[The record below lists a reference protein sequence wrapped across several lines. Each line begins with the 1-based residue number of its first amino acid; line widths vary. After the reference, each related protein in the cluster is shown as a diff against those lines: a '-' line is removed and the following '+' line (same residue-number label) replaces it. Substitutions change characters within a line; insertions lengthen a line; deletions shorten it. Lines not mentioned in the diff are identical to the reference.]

1 MPMPNNVVR
10 KVLRFNKRCGKTKIK
25 LYLIKEAYSTVKDVE
40 GFLTFLDKRS
50 FLVESNF
57 GES

>member
-40 GFLTFLDKRS
+40 GFFDILGQKEFSCGVKLW
-50 FLVESNF
+50 
-57 GES
+57 